1 VVDIISA
8 KHTASSHVLF
18 AEVVQ
23 VIAGIVTR
31 LYVRYVSDAKL
42 MTIMASDVKR
52 NLIDAISCWNAFF
65 VIFACPKHVNI
76 ISAKTRPN
84 SAKEYVP
91 FCWVCVIN

>member
-31 LYVRYVSDAKL
+31 LYVRYESDAKL
-42 MTIMASDVKR
+42 MTIMASDVER
-52 NLIDAISCWNAFF
+52 NLIDAISC
-65 VIFACPKHVNI
+65 
-76 ISAKTRPN
+76 
-84 SAKEYVP
+84 P
-91 FCWVCVIN
+91 FLLGLCNQLTFDGSHGIQVYWCQNWRHLT